1 MEEIDVLVVGAG
13 PAGSGAALAAAQLG
27 VRTLMVDR
35 KKEIG
40 TPVQCGEV
48 IGRSLINQAGI
59 KLPRQAVCSIQKST
73 RFIIDRSIMVENSEP
88 YWESVTVERKILDKH
103 LATRAAQAGARV
115 EADTRLTEIRM
126 DGDNVCEATLVSRGK
141 ELKVKPKMV
150 VAADG
155 VHSTMAKLMDVRW
168 YPEEMVASG
177 GEFEMVAKRP
187 LPRAMQIFLEP
198 EVGLGYGWIIPK
210 GRDRANVGMAT
221 VGASGNRRH
230 RVEDWIQDHPVISRY
245 FDCKAILEVKTG
257 DAPVPGVCGETVKGN
272 VIFAGDAAG
281 QTLAFVGEGII
292 PSYICGQAAG
302 AAAASGSPDSYAAS
316 LEEVM
321 GEELGY
327 GAALKDE
334 ILRLWSD
341 DSMTDSQKV
350 LVSGLVMSECL
361 GQEDMAALESVEG
374 MSGSD
379 VLGMLRLK
387 LKSENRDIRISSL
400 RT

>member
-27 VRTLMVDR
+27 ARTLMVDR

-387 LKSENRDIRISSL
+387 LKSENRGIRVSPL
-400 RT
+400 RP